1 LSDQKFVLAPAKR
14 LTGGFNGPFFLL
26 LPFLSSVGFTSL
38 TRPRRCGLGR
48 ALLRVIAVTA
58 SLQNPFSQALAISA
72 LPPARFGRRRAPA
85 CALVRRQSVKIF
97 DDFDSVPV

>member
-1 LSDQKFVLAPAKR
+1 MSDQQSVLAPTKR
-14 LTGGFNGPFFLL
+14 LTGGFKLAFFLL
-26 LPFLSSVGFTSL
+26 LSFLFSVGFPSL

-85 CALVRRQSVKIF
+85 CALVRQQSVKIF